1 MESSRAYAGTEGER
15 EMKLEIVKKTVTC
28 PISNEPI
35 SITRCKNCTYRGKIE
50 KEQMECEFK

>member
-35 SITRCKNCTYRGKIE
+35 SITRCKNCTYYIRISEG
-50 KEQMECEFK
+50 QMECEFK